1 MIVATWG
8 SLVTLTGMVI
18 KARFGQFHRVGN
30 EELEIATKYSSWSS
44 FATKNSREM
53 G

>member
-1 MIVATWG
+1 M
-8 SLVTLTGMVI
+8 TLTGMVV
-18 KARFGQFHRVGN
+18 KTRFGEFHGVGN
-30 EELEIATKYSSWSS
+30 EEFEIAIKYSFWSS